1 MEYNRPP
8 HAADICADCPSPQLV
23 ARPKDHFGK
32 SCWEFECEYAEE
44 VSPASKGI
52 TIHCAQTGQP
62 CSIDNG
68 IDYFVS
74 SPRISLMKNFFE
86 ATMKFLD
93 R

>member
-1 MEYNRPP
+1 MENNRPP
-8 HAADICADCPSPQLV
+8 KAGELSPHCPCPHLV

-44 VSPASKGI
+44 VSPGSEGI
-52 TIHCAQTGQP
+52 TIHCSRAGKS
-62 CSIDNG
+62 CSIDDG
-68 IDYFVS
+68 ADYFVS